1 MDLDLVEVE
10 AEVEVEVV
18 AEVVVEAAAEAVAAE
33 VVAAEVVVEA
43 VVEVVVEEIVE
54 VVVEAERGKQI
65 CNRVLKTVSFEKI
78 FAVPLE
84 LEKIKIKLICLQCF
98 KFRSLFFFTLF
109 VEKFL

>member
-1 MDLDLVEVE
+1 MEVE
-10 AEVEVEVV
+10 AEVEVEAA

-65 CNRVLKTVSFEKI
+65 CNRVLITVSFEKN